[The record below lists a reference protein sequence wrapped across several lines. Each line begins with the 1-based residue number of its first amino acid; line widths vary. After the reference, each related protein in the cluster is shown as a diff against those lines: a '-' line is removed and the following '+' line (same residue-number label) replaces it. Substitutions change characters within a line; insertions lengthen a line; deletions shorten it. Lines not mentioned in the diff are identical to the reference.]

1 MKKSFW
7 NRRFPT
13 LLGLII
19 LTISTLGISFLIKS
33 PQLFES
39 GASSSLA
46 FEDIRI
52 SNQTANSLTV
62 SFRTKD
68 PSSAQI
74 KFGKTIDDASAFFDD
89 RDAIGSQVGQYKNH
103 YFTITNLSPGQQYVF
118 ALIIKGKTFD
128 NEGKGFTAKTS
139 TSTLS
144 VDKQVEPLRGTLV
157 TTAGEEAK
165 DALIYAKI
173 TGATLASTIVKTQG
187 KFLIPLADLSTADL
201 TSGYSFSGN
210 EEITVEIIGDDGTQ
224 VSVATTFDKHA
235 DIGQIILGEVQIK
248 ESSGFHP
255 ETIVSDSANDAPAII
270 SPQDGGFVS
279 DQKPLIRGKGKPSQ
293 RIEITVESEPQTG
306 QLIVGDNGEW
316 VYQPDKPL
324 PAGKHTV
331 SVRFFD
337 GERIVNAIQS
347 QFEVLASGTQVTE
360 SATPSP
366 TAVVSPAPT
375 PILTPPVAEPTVAP
389 IPVTATAFPAVLF
402 TSLGFI
408 LALGGIFLALRL

>member
-13 LLGLII
+13 LLGLVI

-46 FEDIRI
+46 FEDVRI
-52 SNQTANSLTV
+52 GNQTANSLTV

-68 PSSAQI
+68 STSAQI

-89 RDAIGSQVGQYKNH
+89 RDAIGSQVGQYRNH

-118 ALIIKGKTFD
+118 VLIIKGKTFD

-201 TSGYSFSGN
+201 TSIYSFSGS

-224 VSVATTFDKHA
+224 VSVATTFEKHA
-235 DIGQIILGEVQIK
+235 DIGQITLGEVQIK

-255 ETIVSDSANDAPAII
+255 ETIVSDFTDDAPAII
-270 SPQDGGFVS
+270 VPQDGGFVS
-279 DQKPLIRGKGKPSQ
+279 DQRPLIKGKGKPSQ

-306 QLIVGDNGEW
+306 QLVVDDNGEW

-366 TAVVSPAPT
+366 TIIVFPT
-375 PILTPPVAEPTVAP
+375 PVAEPTVAP